1 MAAVANGGAAPEWRV
16 TVPEGATVTVERE
29 AGRCRRAA
37 VVWAWQ
43 LVSCVAALGSRASG
57 LAGRVWKI
65 GADDPRR
72 AVHGVKVGLALALVS
87 VFYYTRPLYDG
98 VGGAAMWA
106 VMTVV
111 VVFEFTVGGC
121 VYKGFNRA
129 TATVS
134 AGAVALGVHWIASKS
149 GDKLEPV
156 VRSGSVFLLA
166 AAATFSR
173 FIPTVKARF
182 DYGVTIFILT
192 YSLVAVSG
200 YRVDAL
206 VAMAQQRVSTIAIG
220 IFICLAVCL
229 LICPVWA
236 GQELHRL
243 TARNMDKLAGAVEA
257 CVEGY
262 FVAGEEEAAGPE
274 YKRRPAAAAAA
285 EGYKCVLN
293 SKASEDAQ
301 ANLARWEPAHGRFG
315 FRHPYAQYKAVGAAM
330 RHCAYCVE
338 ALSGCIRSAE
348 AQSPEGVKRHLAG
361 ASTRVATRC
370 AAVLR
375 EASSSVA
382 AMTTPSRGLDFAV
395 ADMNTAV
402 QELQSEVRELPS
414 KLAAAAGE
422 PAAAQQLMDAVQ
434 LLTVT
439 SLLIEVSARIEGVVD
454 AVDTLATLAAFRSA
468 DDDDDDDD
476 EKPTTEADAKLQ
488 TVSDHVT
495 VEPEAAAAAARTT
508 KNIEQV

>member
-1 MAAVANGGAAPEWRV
+1 MAAAKDAQNGGVMEWRV
-16 TVPEGATVTVERE
+16 KVPEGASVTVEYE
-29 AGRCRRAA
+29 AGRATRA
-37 VVWAWQ
+37 WAW
-43 LVSCVAALGSRASG
+43 LVSCVDALASRVSG
-57 LAGRVWKI
+57 FAGRVWKI

-72 AVHGVKVGLALALVS
+72 VLHGLKVGFALALVS

-111 VVFEFTVGGC
+111 VVFEYTVGGC

-134 AGAVALGVHWIASKS
+134 AGAVALGVHWVASKS
-149 GDKLEPV
+149 SDMFEPV
-156 VRSGSVFLLA
+156 T

-173 FIPTVKARF
+173 FIPTVKTRF

-206 VAMAQQRVSTIAIG
+206 VAMAQQRISTIAIG

-229 LICPVWA
+229 LAFPVWA

-243 TARNMDKLAGAVEA
+243 TARNMDKLAGSVEA

-262 FVAGEEEAAGPE
+262 FAEAPDD
-274 YKRRPAAAAAA
+274 KRQSAAPLASATNTKA

-293 SKASEDAQ
+293 SKASEDSQ
-301 ANLARWEPAHGRFG
+301 ANLARWEPAHGRFA
-315 FRHPYAQYKAVGAAM
+315 FRHPYGQYKNVGAAM

-348 AQSPEGVKRHLAG
+348 AQTPEPVKRYLAN
-361 ASTRVATRC
+361 SCMRVATRC
-370 AAVLR
+370 SAVLR
-375 EASSSVA
+375 EASSSIT
-382 AMTTPSRGLDFAV
+382 AMTAPRSLDFTV
-395 ADMNTAV
+395 AEMNTAV

-414 KLAAAAGE
+414 KVAEEESA
-422 PAAAQQLMDAVQ
+422 QLMDAVQ
-434 LLTVT
+434 LFTVT

-468 DDDDDDDD
+468 DD
-476 EKPTTEADAKLQ
+476 EMPAEAADAKLQ
-488 TVSDHVT
+488 TVCDPVS
-495 VEPEAAAAAARTT
+495 VEPEDARTT
-508 KNIEQV
+508 KTIEQVLSCSRQNPTCK

>member
-1 MAAVANGGAAPEWRV
+1 MASAAAPEWRV
-16 TVPEGATVTVERE
+16 TVPESATVTVERE
-29 AGRCRRAA
+29 AGRGGCLAA
-37 VVWAWQ
+37 ATMAAWAWA
-43 LVSCVAALGSRASG
+43 VCFAAAIGGRVSG
-57 LAGRVWKI
+57 LAGRVWRI

-111 VVFEFTVGGC
+111 VVFEYTVGGC

-149 GDKLEPV
+149 GDRLEPV
-156 VRSGSVFLLA
+156 VRSGS
-166 AAATFSR
+166 
-173 FIPTVKARF
+173 ARF

-206 VAMAQQRVSTIAIG
+206 LAMAQQRVSTIAIG
-220 IFICLAVCL
+220 IFICLAVCV

-236 GQELHRL
+236 GQELHLL
-243 TARNMDKLAGAVEA
+243 TARNMDKLASSLDSCLDA
-257 CVEGY
+257 Y
-262 FVAGEEEAAGPE
+262 FLDSDADEPKA
-274 YKRRPAAAAAA
+274 KAA

-293 SKASEDAQ
+293 SKAAEDAQ

-315 FRHPYAQYKAVGAAM
+315 FRHPYGQYKAVGAAM

-338 ALSGCIRSAE
+338 ALTGCIRSGGE
-348 AQSPEGVKRHLAG
+348 SSPEEGVRRHLAG
-361 ASTRVATRC
+361 ACAAVAARC

-375 EASSSVA
+375 EASGSIA
-382 AMTTPSRGLDFAV
+382 AMTAPSRGLDFAV
-395 ADMNTAV
+395 ADMNAAV
-402 QELQSEVRELPS
+402 LELQSEVTALPS
-414 KLAAAAGE
+414 KLARDGDGEAAA
-422 PAAAQQLMDAVQ
+422 ALQLMDAVQ
-434 LLTVT
+434 LFTVT
-439 SLLIEVSARIEGVVD
+439 SLLIEVAARIEGVVD
-454 AVDTLATLAAFRSA
+454 AVDTLATLAAFRPA
-468 DDDDDDDD
+468 DEDDD
-476 EKPTTEADAKLQ
+476 EKPAEADAKLQ
-488 TVSDHVT
+488 A
-495 VEPEAAAAAARTT
+495 VEPGVTTAT
-508 KNIEQV
+508 KNMEQV

>member
-1 MAAVANGGAAPEWRV
+1 MAAAKDAQNGGAMEWRV
-16 TVPEGATVTVERE
+16 KVPEGASVTVEHE
-29 AGRCRRAA
+29 AGRTAR
-37 VVWAWQ
+37 VWAW
-43 LVSCVAALGSRASG
+43 LVSCVAALASRVSG
-57 LAGRVWKI
+57 FAGRVWKI

-72 AVHGVKVGLALALVS
+72 VLHGLKVGFALALVS

-111 VVFEFTVGGC
+111 VVFEYTVGGC

-149 GDKLEPV
+149 SDMFEPV

-173 FIPTVKARF
+173 FIPTVKTRF

-206 VAMAQQRVSTIAIG
+206 VAMAQQRISTIAIG

-229 LICPVWA
+229 LAFPVWA

-262 FVAGEEEAAGPE
+262 FADAPDD
-274 YKRRPAAAAAA
+274 KRQSPPLASATKA

-293 SKASEDAQ
+293 SKASEDSQ
-301 ANLARWEPAHGRFG
+301 ANLARWEPAHGKFA
-315 FRHPYAQYKAVGAAM
+315 FRHPYGQYKNVGAAM

-348 AQSPEGVKRHLAG
+348 AQTPEPVKRYLAN
-361 ASTRVATRC
+361 ACMRVATRC
-370 AAVLR
+370 SAVLR
-375 EASSSVA
+375 EASSSIT
-382 AMTTPSRGLDFAV
+382 AMTAPRSLDFTV
-395 ADMNTAV
+395 AEMNTAV
-402 QELQSEVRELPS
+402 QELQSDVRALPS
-414 KLAAAAGE
+414 KLAEEESA
-422 PAAAQQLMDAVQ
+422 QLMDAVQ
-434 LLTVT
+434 LFTVT

-468 DDDDDDDD
+468 DDEMPADD
-476 EKPTTEADAKLQ
+476 EADTKLQ
-488 TVSDHVT
+488 TVCDPGS
-495 VEPEAAAAAARTT
+495 VEPEGDRTT
-508 KNIEQV
+508 KTIEQVLSCSRQNPTSK